1 MANVKRYKIEWDNI
15 AEVIIDINHDIMTDE
30 ELQEINSFWSSSK
43 YREESKGGLV
53 NGVLCM
59 LGAEIFREQFE
70 RDYFIEDLIKQF
82 DWDAGKGREGWP
94 PMDGSHGI
102 TIVDVS
108 EIEYSWYEMDAME
121 IPHPDNQPVKAEQ

>member
-1 MANVKRYKIEWDNI
+1 MANVKRYKIEWDYI
-15 AEVIIDINHDIMTDE
+15 AEIIIDIDHDIMTNE
-30 ELQEINSFWSSSK
+30 ELQEINNFWTSAK

-59 LGAEIFREQFE
+59 LGSAIFREQFVHE
-70 RDYFIEDLIKQF
+70 WLIEDLIKQF
-82 DWDAGKGREGWP
+82 DWDAGEGVEGWP

-108 EIEYSWYEMDAME
+108 EIEYSWHELDAME
-121 IPHPDNQPVKAEQ
+121 IPHPDSQPVKA